1 MRASRPRSRAAHWER
16 GARVEMLPL
25 LDVVFLLLAV
35 FLLSVVR
42 MVRSYAVPVDLPAMA
57 TGIQADVPA
66 VLLLGV
72 DAQGRLFAA
81 GEETTLPQLRD
92 RLRASLSADPELR
105 VLLQADREARHGDV
119 AELLDAVRAEGASK
133 VLMVAEPAGRADAT
147 GGDGD

>member
-42 MVRSYAVPVDLPAMA
+42 MVRSYAVPVDLPALA
-57 TGIQADVPA
+57 TGVQAEVPA

-72 DAQGRLFAA
+72 DARGRLFAA
-81 GEETTLPQLRD
+81 GEETTLPDLRE
-92 RLRASLSADPELR
+92 RLRAQLAGDPELR

-119 AELLDAVRAEGASK
+119 AALLDAVREEGAGR
-133 VLMVAEPAGRADAT
+133 VLLVAEPRGRDE
-147 GGDGD
+147 

>member
-1 MRASRPRSRAAHWER
+1 
-16 GARVEMLPL
+16 MLPL

-57 TGIQADVPA
+57 TGVQADVPA

-81 GEETTLPQLRD
+81 GEETTLAGLRE
-92 RLRASLSADPELR
+92 RLRASLSADPELQ

-119 AELLDAVRAEGASK
+119 AELLDAVRAEGAGQ
-133 VLMVAEPAGRADAT
+133 VLLVAEPAPLS
-147 GGDGD
+147 GGDG